1 MFYKVKLKLMF
12 VIILSCLSVY
22 VVAFGVSHQNNLKLM
37 NENINQTLN
46 VAYKAD
52 LQTSA
57 SDISLYKNTTVFLE
71 RNDEVLTYT
80 DSYLKSDLD
89 KICESIIKEANNKN
103 RGRVTVDGLKIAYA
117 KKTVYL
123 NLETN
128 YPFINYYDYIMNSH
142 EYDEYIFLD
151 YTDKFNSFVSY
162 QESLLKAGL
171 ITFILIIAVAYFI
184 SSYVLIPVEKS
195 YKREM
200 QLLGD
205 VTHELKTPVAII
217 SSNIETIENKGDELV
232 KNQKKWLKNIKSQTT
247 RMNYLIKD
255 LLNFSTYRNKTRKHN
270 IASCDISR
278 VLEKMVLSYEQ
289 YAYVNDIKIESS
301 IDEEIEGPYLKE
313 DMTKLFSIFIDNA
326 IKYNK
331 KKGYIKINLSEN
343 NKKIYFSIINS
354 GIGIEPDKK
363 EKIFDRFYRADYART
378 QENENSFGLGLS
390 IAKSI
395 VDFYKGT
402 IIVKSEIDKETEF
415 QVVLKK

>member
-1 MFYKVKLKLMF
+1 
-12 VIILSCLSVY
+12 
-22 VVAFGVSHQNNLKLM
+22 M

>member
-1 MFYKVKLKLMF
+1 
-12 VIILSCLSVY
+12 
-22 VVAFGVSHQNNLKLM
+22 
-37 NENINQTLN
+37 
-46 VAYKAD
+46 
-52 LQTSA
+52 
-57 SDISLYKNTTVFLE
+57 
-71 RNDEVLTYT
+71 VL
-80 DSYLKSDLD
+80 L
-89 KICESIIKEANNKN
+89 
-103 RGRVTVDGLKIAYA
+103 
-117 KKTVYL
+117 
-123 NLETN
+123 
-128 YPFINYYDYIMNSH
+128 
-142 EYDEYIFLD
+142 
-151 YTDKFNSFVSY
+151 
-162 QESLLKAGL
+162 
-171 ITFILIIAVAYFI
+171 
-184 SSYVLIPVEKS
+184 PVEKS